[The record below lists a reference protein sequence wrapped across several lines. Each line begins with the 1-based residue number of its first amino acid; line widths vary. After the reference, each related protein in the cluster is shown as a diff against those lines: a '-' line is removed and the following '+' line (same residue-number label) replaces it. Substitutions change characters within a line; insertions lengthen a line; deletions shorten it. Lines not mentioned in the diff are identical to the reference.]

1 MLAMH
6 PALQGALVG
15 LGLGVALLIFE
26 YLALNKQVNERAK
39 KYNKAPVFDETEKKR
54 LATIR
59 NFVPILVAGF
69 AVGFWIIWG

>member
-1 MLAMH
+1 MH

-15 LGLGVALLIFE
+15 LGIGIVLFIFE

-39 KYNKAPVFDETEKKR
+39 KYNKTPVFDVTEKRR

-59 NFVPILVAGF
+59 NFIPILVIGF
-69 AVGFWIIWG
+69 AIGSWIIWG